1 MTSRKP
7 AGRCAVLGAALTVA
21 LAAPLTGASAAH
33 AAVPLPARSTVT
45 AAQAAAANAERG
57 TVTTPLGG
65 SPLTQKTVG
74 RVGVV
79 PGEVLLGL
87 APGHSLGSVLGTAGA
102 PRGSSARAQ
111 GGGLYL
117 LQLAGRP
124 DAAET
129 QSDAAKL
136 AKAPGVAYAMPDEY
150 ASSMQTAATP
160 VPAAAVSARVPA
172 ATTSAAAAA
181 GLPTNYAVSTSL
193 QAMLNSGGVDALG
206 AYATLDKDYGQLPGT
221 GEIIT
226 NVSVGDLT
234 DSSMHDPEVAADGP
248 TTVVRNGQR
257 YLDIPSMPLIPTY
270 TSDDS
275 GVLNPVGSV
284 EGDDPSDGEVLLDF
298 SVMAPLPDGD
308 QRPGATGSGVSDLLG
323 IAPGARYRLVVPSD
337 PSGAGIAS
345 ALMAA
350 AQQDPHPNVITA
362 SLGWGT
368 DTTGFPGRYLED
380 DPLIEATVASIVHR
394 LGITVVIAANDGTRT
409 FTPAAIGP
417 DGGSTATD
425 VTHDASRATNIN
437 DDQESTAPT
446 QVLDSG
452 AIAAGATTLDDT
464 FVAGDSG
471 PNGVYAA
478 TRISGSGDYSSG
490 FGSRVDLSAPGDGI
504 AAFVHDGST
513 AESVGVEY
521 TGGTSAAAPEIAASA
536 AVLLQ
541 SARLTGRSLSP
552 AQVRDLLERT
562 GRRVDT
568 PGQID
573 QRLNVGAQVDLTAAV
588 DAELAAGHYRG
599 AAPADAADRGR
610 VGIARIGI
618 EHHEILGDLGGEYS
632 MSTDPASIDLQ
643 GPGTTGEGLAGPV
656 LFAAD
661 LTGADPD
668 APGMSYAVKV
678 GRTTFRS
685 QTPAVRATPTALL
698 TAADDPVVATAGR
711 TVGYTYEVLDHG
723 RLLTSQTGELS
734 FGASNGQYVEA
745 PAPSAPSSVN
755 EGSSVTVSYDLSHV
769 AGSHLSDPQLMV
781 STVSHWNPLLAQLF
795 TPAYQVKLT
804 GLTGTVTIPASVFD
818 DGAGIYGI
826 GIGQNT
832 YDGKLYTSGEFTSIL
847 VKGPASVADRPAAPL
862 LGTAGAPTDAH
873 EVAVTRENPKFELS
887 YDVSKVRGTHGE
899 AAAGIELEAAAPA
912 PSVLGSWYT
921 FSNPY
926 GDQRDND
933 GVDTGSSLFHQYA
946 GASGRLSLDALSL
959 GLRTSLHY
967 SLRVLAVDAAGNV
980 IGQASPTS
988 MLDIDDGVI
997 PNGGIARSFAMAGPD
1012 SVVAVDEPDGS
1023 AQVLP
1028 YDPSTGSYGSPI
1040 TEDTDPRSVYDVV
1053 GVDGAL
1059 DAVELIHAN
1068 GSTGDTTLETWNTRT
1083 GKEVGQVV
1091 LDPKQYLDVMGG
1103 RVDAVHHLAD
1113 FLSYGATTHA
1123 DTVLEIDLG
1132 TGQLKAAVDADTSGV
1147 GPASY
1152 GGINVDS
1159 STGDVLLT
1167 QNVGLCFGAASGSIA
1182 AVDTVSGTVTPSP
1195 AGVRPC
1201 IDAAAA
1207 DQAGH
1212 LDVSECSSV
1221 SVNFSC
1227 TSDLQTVAEGTL
1239 TGSAATALRQ
1249 EMPEGLAA
1257 DGVNGLAL
1265 VEWPVPNGPESFGSN
1280 LPLLTDNN
1288 ATSQVAVLD
1297 AATGKVQATVPG
1309 FGFISLNQNMV
1320 SPFGGDWNAATERTL
1335 QLDPS
1340 TRTGW
1345 VISPDGTQIQQFG
1358 Y

>member
-1 MTSRKP
+1 MTSKKP
-7 AGRCAVLGAALTVA
+7 ASRCMVLGAALTVA
-21 LAAPLTGASAAH
+21 VAAPLTGAGAAR
-33 AAVPLPARSTVT
+33 AAVPLPARTTVT
-45 AAQAAAANAERG
+45 AAQTAAVKAEQG

-79 PGEVLLGL
+79 PGELLLGL
-87 APGHSLGSVLGTAGA
+87 APGHGLGSVLGAAGV
-102 PRGSSARAQ
+102 PRGSSARAK
-111 GGGLYL
+111 GGGLYV

-124 DAAET
+124 SAAET
-129 QSDAAKL
+129 QSDAAEL
-136 AKAPGVAYAMPDEY
+136 AKTPGVAYAMPDEY
-150 ASSMQTAATP
+150 VSSMQTAATP
-160 VPAAAVSARVPA
+160 VPAAAGSVHVPA
-172 ATTSAAAAA
+172 ATTSVATAS

-193 QAMLNSGGVDALG
+193 QAMLNSGGIDALG

-248 TTVVRNGQR
+248 TTVVQNGQR

-275 GVLNPVGSV
+275 GVLNPVGSI
-284 EGDDPSDGEVLLDF
+284 EGEDPSDGEVLLDF

-323 IAPGARYRLVVPSD
+323 IAPGAQYRLVVPTD

-350 AQQDPHPNVITA
+350 AQQSPHPDVITA

-368 DTTGFPGRYLED
+368 DVTGFPGRYLED
-380 DPLIEATVASIVHR
+380 DPLVEATVASIVQQ
-394 LGITVVIAANDGTRT
+394 LGITVVISANDGTRT

-425 VTHDASRATNIN
+425 LARSAHRTTNIN
-437 DDQESTAPT
+437 DDQDSTAPT
-446 QVLDSG
+446 QVVDSG

-464 FVAGDSG
+464 LVAGDSG
-471 PNGVYAA
+471 ANGVYAA
-478 TRISGSGDYSSG
+478 TRVSGAGDYSSG
-490 FGSRVDLSAPGDGI
+490 YGSRVDLSAPGDGI

-541 SARLTGRSLSP
+541 SARLTGRSLNP

-562 GRRVDT
+562 GRSVAT

-573 QRLNVGAQVDLTAAV
+573 QRLDVGTQVDLTAAV

-599 AAPADAADRGR
+599 AAPATGADRGR
-610 VGIARIGI
+610 ARIVRIGV
-618 EHHEILGDLGGEYS
+618 EHHQILGGLGSEYS
-632 MSTDPASIDLQ
+632 MGTDPASIDLQ

-661 LTGADPD
+661 LTGVSPD

-678 GRTTFRS
+678 GGTTFRS
-685 QTPAVRATPTALL
+685 PTPAVRMTPTALL
-698 TAADDPVVATAGR
+698 TAAGDPVVATAAR
-711 TVGYTYEVLDHG
+711 TIGYLYEVLDRG
-723 RLLTSQTGELS
+723 RLVTSQAGALS
-734 FGASNGQYVEA
+734 LSASDGRYAEA
-745 PAPSAPSSVN
+745 PAPSGPSSVN

-769 AGSHLSDPQLMV
+769 DSSHLSDPQLIV

-795 TPAYQVKLT
+795 TPAYQVDLT
-804 GLTGTVTIPASVFD
+804 GLTGTVTIPASAFD

-826 GIGQNT
+826 GIGQGT
-832 YDGKLYTSGEFTSIL
+832 YDNKLYQSGEFTSIL
-847 VKGPASVADRPAAPL
+847 VKGPASAADRPAAPL
-862 LGTAGAPTDAH
+862 LGTAGAPADAH
-873 EVAVTRENPKFELS
+873 EVAVTRESPTFELS
-887 YDVSKVRGTHGE
+887 YDVSKVRGADGK
-899 AAAGIELEAAAPA
+899 AATGVELEASAPA

-926 GDQRDND
+926 GDQRDHD
-933 GVDTGSSLFHQYA
+933 GVDTGSALFRHYT
-946 GASGRLSLDALSL
+946 GTSGTLTLDALSL

-967 SLRVLAVDAAGNV
+967 SLRVLAVDAAGDV

-988 MLDIDDGVI
+988 MLDIDDGVV
-997 PNGGIARSFAMAGPD
+997 PNGAIARSFAMAGAD
-1012 SVVAVDEPDGS
+1012 SVVAVDEADGS

-1028 YDPSTGSYGSPI
+1028 YDPSTGRYGSPI
-1040 TEDTDPRSVYDVV
+1040 TEDSDPRSVYDVV
-1053 GVDGAL
+1053 GVDASL
-1059 DAVELIHAN
+1059 NAVELIHAV
-1068 GSTGDTTLETWNTRT
+1068 GSTGETRLETWNVRT

-1091 LDPKQYLDVMGG
+1091 VDPKQYLGVMGG

-1113 FLSYGATTHA
+1113 FLTYTATTHA

-1132 TGQLKAAVDADTSGV
+1132 TGQTTTAVDADTSGV
-1147 GPASY
+1147 GPAAY
-1152 GGINVDS
+1152 GRIDVDS
-1159 STGDVLLT
+1159 STGTVVLT
-1167 QNVGLCFGAASGSIA
+1167 ENRGMCVGAPSGSIA
-1182 AVDTVSGTVTPSP
+1182 EVDTVSGTVTASP
-1195 AGVRPC
+1195 AGIRPC
-1201 IDAAAA
+1201 IDSAAS

-1212 LDVSECSSV
+1212 VDLTECSSV

-1227 TSDLQTVAEGTL
+1227 TSDLQTVGEGTF
-1239 TGSAATALRQ
+1239 TGPTGAALRQ

-1257 DGVNGLAL
+1257 DGVHGLAL
-1265 VEWPVPNGPESFGSN
+1265 VEWPVPDGPESFGSN
-1280 LPLLTDNN
+1280 LPLITDNN

-1297 AATGKVQATVPG
+1297 AATGKLQATVSG
-1309 FGFISLNQNMV
+1309 FGFVSLNANVV
-1320 SPFGGDWNAATERTL
+1320 SPFGGDWNADTERTL

-1345 VISPDGTQIQQFG
+1345 VISPDGTQIQQFT